1 MNLKTLRK
9 CEGKTQT
16 DIAKFLQVA
25 QQTYCGYELET
36 SEPNLETLIK
46 LADYYGVTLDYL
58 VGREFKNEVGYL
70 TDNEKKLLQ
79 NYRSL
84 NEENKRI
91 LVAESNGMLLAQL

>member
-9 CEGKTQT
+9 NEKMTQI
-16 DIAKFLQVA
+16 DVAKLLNIAKS
-25 QQTYCGYELET
+25 TYSGYELET

>member
-1 MNLKTLRK
+1 MKLKELRVAERKNQTEFANLFNL
-9 CEGKTQT
+9 TQGT
-16 DIAKFLQVA
+16 YSNYENGTTEAPMKVLIDI
-25 QQTYCGYELET
+25 
-36 SEPNLETLIK
+36 
-46 LADYYGVTLDYL
+46 ADYYGVTLDYL

-70 TDNEKKLLQ
+70 TEHEKKLLE